1 MQHARST
8 LKKILADTLRR
19 EGDNAPV
26 LAWPLVCGAR
36 IAEKTNAIGYA
47 DGVLT
52 VEVADANW
60 RHQLQGL
67 SRQYLSA
74 LNEISSQ
81 PVNSIKFVAT
91 LQAVGSSR

>member
-52 VEVADANW
+52 VEVADA
-60 RHQLQGL
+60 GL
-67 SRQYLSA
+67 A
-74 LNEISSQ
+74 AATTGPQ
-81 PVNSIKFVAT
+81 PAICVRAERDQCAARK
-91 LQAVGSSR
+91 QH